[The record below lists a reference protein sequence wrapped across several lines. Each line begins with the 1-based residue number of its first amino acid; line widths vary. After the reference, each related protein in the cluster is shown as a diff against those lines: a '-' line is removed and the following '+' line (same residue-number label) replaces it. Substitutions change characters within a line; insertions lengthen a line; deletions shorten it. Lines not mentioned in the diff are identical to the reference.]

1 MSEPILEPA
10 AQEFADAAARP
21 PSLRELGPEAARK
34 VLDAVQAAPLDQ
46 PDVDEEWVTVP
57 ADVGDVRVRIVRP
70 PGSTGP
76 LPVVLYLHGGGWV
89 LGDATTHDRLVRELA
104 TGAGAA
110 VAFVEYDRSPEARC
124 PVAVEQAYAT
134 ARWITD
140 DGARYGLDST
150 RMAVAGD
157 SAGGNL
163 AAALALMAKQRG
175 DVTFVHQSLYY
186 PVTDAGQDTA
196 SYREFAG
203 GPHLTAEAMAWFW
216 DCYTPD
222 PAQRAEVTVSPLRAG
237 LDELRGLPPAL
248 VVVAENDV
256 LRDEGQAYAR
266 KLLQAGVPTTSIR
279 YNATLHDFMMLNPL
293 RGTHAA
299 TAAVG
304 QAVRTLRAALR
315 NRNRLNGRG

>member
-10 AQEFADAAARP
+10 AREFADATSRP
-21 PSLRELGPEAARK
+21 PSLQELGPEAARK
-34 VLDAVQAAPLDQ
+34 VLHAMQTAPLGQ

-57 ADVGDVRVRIVRP
+57 ADVGEVRVRIVEP
-70 PGSTGP
+70 PGPTGP

-89 LGDATTHDRLVRELA
+89 LGDAVTHDRLVRELA
-104 TGAGAA
+104 TGVGAA
-110 VAFVEYDRSPEARC
+110 VAFVEYDRSPEARF

-134 ARWITD
+134 ARWITGN
-140 DGARYGLDST
+140 GARYGLDST

-157 SAGGNL
+157 SAGGNIT
-163 AAALALMAKQRG
+163 AALALMAKQRG
-175 DVTFVHQSLYY
+175 DVTFVHQSMYY

-216 DCYTPD
+216 DCYAPG
-222 PAQRAEVTVSPLRAG
+222 PAQRAEITVSPLRAG
-237 LDELRGLPPAL
+237 LGELRGLPPAL

-256 LRDEGQAYAR
+256 LRDEGEAYAR

-279 YNATLHDFMMLNPL
+279 YNATLHDFMMLNLL

-299 TAAVG
+299 TAAVE
-304 QAVRTLRAALR
+304 QAVRALR
-315 NRNRLNGRG
+315 TALRTG